1 MTPDVTRQSRSRD
14 FTASVICNGAYIHV
28 PSRLDTTVRIY
39 VRIYILDT
47 TVRICV
53 LDTTVCI
60 YNGTY
65 LHTGYNGMVRIYV
78 LDMTVRIYILDRTVR
93 IYDYVLDTMV

>member
-39 VRIYILDT
+39 VLDT
-47 TVRICV
+47 
-53 LDTTVCI
+53 
-60 YNGTY
+60 
-65 LHTGYNGMVRIYV
+65 
-78 LDMTVRIYILDRTVR
+78 TVRIYILDTTVR

>member
-39 VRIYILDT
+39 VLDT
-47 TVRICV
+47 
-53 LDTTVCI
+53 
-60 YNGTY
+60 
-65 LHTGYNGMVRIYV
+65 
-78 LDMTVRIYILDRTVR
+78 TVR